1 MYVMEGKKQLLLPPP
16 FPEKKKKRT
25 NRFCQVLPTMGVQQE
40 AWSTGDSN
48 SIDLSVRFWI

>member
-1 MYVMEGKKQLLLPPP
+1 
-16 FPEKKKKRT
+16 
-25 NRFCQVLPTMGVQQE
+25 MGVQQE